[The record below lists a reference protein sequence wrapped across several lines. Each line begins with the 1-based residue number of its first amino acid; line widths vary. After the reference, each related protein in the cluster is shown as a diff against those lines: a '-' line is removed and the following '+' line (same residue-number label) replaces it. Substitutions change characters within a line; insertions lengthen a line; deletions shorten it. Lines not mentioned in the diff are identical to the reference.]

1 MSDEN
6 VSKHSLYRQLTLA
19 VGCSPDGRLDADHA
33 RSRLVREG
41 RTASCSLAAVRNPAD
56 HTAAVAG
63 AADILAAGSHPGR
76 IHPVGAEVGRIPAAD
91 TAAAGRSPGCIG
103 RSQTSY

>member
-1 MSDEN
+1 MSDTN

-19 VGCSPDGRLDADHA
+19 VGCSRAGHLAADHA
-33 RSRLVREG
+33 GSRLEPEG
-41 RTASCSLAAVRNPAD
+41 RTASCSPAAVHNPAG

-63 AADILAAGSHPGR
+63 AAGTLAAGSHPGH
-76 IHPVGAEVGRIPAAD
+76 IHPVGAEVGRIPAAG

-103 RSQTSY
+103 RSQTS